1 MSYCFLDELSK
12 EMKIELPG
20 VPGIREA
27 DGAASQLS
35 LDEPLRILALWM
47 NMLLLLCG

>member
-1 MSYCFLDELSK
+1 MDELSK

-27 DGAASQLS
+27 DGAAGQLR
-35 LDEPLRILALWM
+35 LDQPLRILALSIRVQV
-47 NMLLLLCG
+47 NISGEYFR